1 MDINLTID
9 IQNPY
14 VYYHKHFVIDTNIST
29 NIAGYTYIYINRQ
42 SSLYKEHPELVPI
55 YERTLQ
61 IANEIV
67 DVQNIKL
74 NLTFNINC

>member
-14 VYYHKHFVIDTNIST
+14 IYYHKHFVTDTNINT
-29 NIAGYTYIYINRQ
+29 NIAGCTYIYINLQ

-55 YERTLQ
+55 YEQTLQ

-67 DVQNIKL
+67 EVQNIQL